1 MSEPSAGRAERLI
14 LLKDIVGAAK
24 LALGGIVVGTV
35 PERYWPPM
43 SRVVARGKSALT
55 PAETRRVADRIR
67 AVAGDRLAL
76 DPNEVVLER
85 TALGFAGVLQILK
98 VHHYRGFH
106 PRLRVIGRDH
116 IDAALERGR
125 GAILWGGTFVSAN
138 LIEPMALHQV
148 GVPLHRLS
156 NRHHGISES
165 RFALRWLNPL
175 YAAAENRY
183 LAERIVRTPGSFSA
197 LASLPKRL
205 EENRVVSMRASDGA
219 RWVLD
224 LAFLDGRFQL
234 ATGPVELAM
243 MTGAELLP
251 MFAVGNAADA
261 YEVHVEAPIGI
272 RIDGDRKKAVADAAA
287 EYVARLE
294 PYVVSYPG
302 QWMGW
307 DRPQVRARDGEQE
320 RTVIEVPGSEL
331 HD

>member
-1 MSEPSAGRAERLI
+1 M
-14 LLKDIVGAAK
+14 LLKDIFGAAK
-24 LALGGIVVGTV
+24 LAVGVIVVGTV
-35 PERYWPPM
+35 PQCYWRPM
-43 SRVVARGKSALT
+43 SRVVGRWKIALT
-55 PAETRRVADRIR
+55 PAKTRRIADQVR

-76 DPNEVVLER
+76 DPKKVALELA
-85 TALGFAGVLQILK
+85 ALGAAGVLLK
-98 VHHYRGFH
+98 VHHYRALD
-106 PRLRVIGRDH
+106 PRIRVIGRDH

-125 GAILWGGTFVSAN
+125 GAILWGGTFVFAN

-148 GVPLHRLS
+148 GVPLHHLS
-156 NRHHGISES
+156 NWNHGISES
-165 RFALRWLNPL
+165 RIAVRWLNPL

-197 LASLPKRL
+197 LATLRKRL
-205 EENRVVSMRASDGA
+205 QENRVVGMRASDGA

-224 LAFLDGRFQL
+224 LPFLDGRFRL

-243 MTGAELLP
+243 MTGAVLLP
-251 MFAVGNAADA
+251 MFAVANAADS

-272 RIDGDRKKAVADAAA
+272 RIDGDRKRTVADAAA

-302 QWMGW
+302 QWRGW
-307 DRPQVRARDGEQE
+307 GRPQVRARDVEDEQ
-320 RTVIEVPGSEL
+320 TISVVPGSEF